1 MLQCWTRSTATSWRS
16 EAYCQSVYYCTI
28 CNRGLPLLW
37 IVNGWLSKKPTA
49 AYHKQIVSCGR
60 TGRFGEVQGAFC
72 EAPPAACG
80 AKRLN
85 IEGWAGLG
93 VKRAVWIG
101 FGWWF
106 SESFFSIPPCD
117 VHPHWILTRRL
128 KVVTTTYDAMRE
140 AIELLT
146 QCFVLVQGQTVS
158 IMGSV
163 KGIKQAGLKY
173 QRHADMLGIFRD
185 IVDSL
190 EIKIVLKWL
199 WLVEMV
205 SIAGAKNNGGLLSQH
220 PSESSSDCELVVR
233 YLPSSTILIPATHD
247 ANVYQVKD
255 DGPATFKHLVLLS
268 CVALNVKQ
276 SNNNME
282 PQSLIFL
289 RKHMHFQGRT
299 KTWMRHFQRF

>member
-1 MLQCWTRSTATSWRS
+1 
-16 EAYCQSVYYCTI
+16 
-28 CNRGLPLLW
+28 
-37 IVNGWLSKKPTA
+37 
-49 AYHKQIVSCGR
+49 
-60 TGRFGEVQGAFC
+60 
-72 EAPPAACG
+72 
-80 AKRLN
+80 
-85 IEGWAGLG
+85 
-93 VKRAVWIG
+93 
-101 FGWWF
+101 
-106 SESFFSIPPCD
+106 
-117 VHPHWILTRRL
+117 
-128 KVVTTTYDAMRE
+128 
-140 AIELLT
+140 
-146 QCFVLVQGQTVS
+146 
-158 IMGSV
+158 
-163 KGIKQAGLKY
+163 
-173 QRHADMLGIFRD
+173 MLGIFRD

-205 SIAGAKNNGGLLSQH
+205 SIAGAKNSGGLLSQH

-233 YLPSSTILIPATHD
+233 YLPSSTILTPATHD

-299 KTWMRHFQRF
+299 KTWMRHFQCL

>member
-1 MLQCWTRSTATSWRS
+1 MIFWASCLLMLQCWTRSTATSWRS

-28 CNRGLPLLW
+28 RNRGLPLLW

-146 QCFVLVQGQTVS
+146 QCFVLV
-158 IMGSV
+158 
-163 KGIKQAGLKY
+163 
-173 QRHADMLGIFRD
+173 
-185 IVDSL
+185 VDSL

-205 SIAGAKNNGGLLSQH
+205 SIAGAKNSGGLLSQH

-233 YLPSSTILIPATHD
+233 YLPSSTILTPATHD

-299 KTWMRHFQRF
+299 KTWMRHFQCL